1 MTAFNNPFLLGFDEL
16 EGMLDRITKS
26 AEGFPPYNI
35 EQLSSDTLQIA
46 LAVAGY
52 SATDLEMTLEDNQL
66 MIRGRQNQSLEHHY
80 LYRGIAARSFIKS
93 FVLADGMTV
102 IGATLENGL
111 LMINLKKPVKKSHV
125 QRIEIKTKSSPVLI
139 DAGRRKK

>member
-1 MTAFNNPFLLGFDEL
+1 LTAFNNPFLLGFDEL
-16 EGMLDRITKS
+16 EGMLDRITKN

-35 EQLSSDTLQIA
+35 EQLSPELLRIT

-52 SATDLEMTLEDNQL
+52 GATDLEMTLDDNQL
-66 MIRGRQNQSLEHHY
+66 MIRGRQNQDAPHHY

-102 IGATLENGL
+102 AGASLENGL
-111 LMINLKKPVKKSHV
+111 LSVDLKKPMKKSHV
-125 QRIEIKTKSSPVLI
+125 QRIEIKTKSGPVLI
-139 DAGRRKK
+139 GTAKRKK